1 MSKLKLFSST
11 LVIPYLLISS
21 ASFAAATSVDKST
34 EAYAGMYKQLSI
46 MSDIIKSSVTDKS
59 SRQSSKINSIQST
72 YLRGQGVVFTISSA
86 AGDRHWGHYNFN
98 FSMPELPEFP
108 EMPVAPIA
116 PEVNQDFHEKYDID
130 VNKTVTQALESAA
143 VGYERVME
151 VFESNRDQT
160 RELREEQ
167 RELAYNLRDVE
178 REKRDLNYQ
187 LSRASDE
194 RKAELKQELIQL
206 AEQEEKL
213 QASQRKLTQLTK
225 EVVAEQQAKQ
235 VQRSK
240 ERAQYYQQLAVTL
253 TETLCLYGNG
263 LKALPENE
271 HVSLILQSAGAKSGG
286 RYKDSILVFSK
297 EDIAS
302 CSADNISAAKLMSK
316 GQAYQF

>member
-1 MSKLKLFSST
+1 MKKLSLLSST
-11 LVIPYLLISS
+11 LAIPCLLMSG
-21 ASFAAATSVDKST
+21 AMFAVEQNT
-34 EAYAGMYKQLSI
+34 EQYAGIHKQLSI
-46 MSDIIKSSVTDKS
+46 MSDIIKSSVKDKS

-86 AGDRHWGHYNFN
+86 ASDRQWGHYNFN
-98 FSMPELPEFP
+98 FSMPELP

-143 VGYERVME
+143 VGYERVVE
-151 VFESNRDQT
+151 VFESNRDKT

-167 RELAYNLRDVE
+167 RELAYNLRDIE
-178 REKRDLNYQ
+178 REKRDVNYQ

-194 RKAELKQELIQL
+194 RKVELKQELSKL
-206 AEQEEKL
+206 AEQEKKL
-213 QASQRKLTQLTK
+213 QANQRKVTQLTN
-225 EVVAEQQAKQ
+225 EVVAKQQAEQ
-235 VQRSK
+235 AQRSK
-240 ERAQYYQQLAVTL
+240 ERSQYYQQLAVTL

-263 LKALPENE
+263 LKALPKNE
-271 HVSLILQSAGAKSGG
+271 HVSLILQSAGAKSAG

-297 EDIAS
+297 EDIAD
-302 CSADNISAAKLMSK
+302 CSADKMTAERLMNK

>member
-1 MSKLKLFSST
+1 MNKFKLFSST
-11 LVIPYLLISS
+11 LVIPCLLISG
-21 ASFAAATSVDKST
+21 AAFAVEQST
-34 EAYAGMYKQLSI
+34 EKYADMHKQLSI

-59 SRQSSKINSIQST
+59 ARQSSKINSIQST

-86 AGDRHWGHYNFN
+86 AGDRQWGHYNFN
-98 FSMPELPEFP
+98 FSMPELP

-151 VFESNRDQT
+151 VFESNRDKT

-167 RELAYNLRDVE
+167 RELAYELRDIE

-187 LSRASDE
+187 LTRASDE
-194 RKAELKQELIQL
+194 RKAELKQELSQL
-206 AEQEEKL
+206 TEQEETLK
-213 QASQRKLTQLTK
+213 ANQRKMTKLTHQ
-225 EVVAEQQAKQ
+225 VVAKQQAEQ
-235 VQRSK
+235 AQRNK
-240 ERAQYYQQLAVTL
+240 ERSQYYQQLAVTL

-263 LKALPENE
+263 LKALPKNE
-271 HVSLILQSAGAKSGG
+271 HVSLILLSAGAKSVG
-286 RYKDSILVFSK
+286 RYKDNILVFSK

-302 CSADNISAAKLMSK
+302 CSADKITASKLMSK
-316 GQAYQF
+316 AQVYQF